1 LRATDPH
8 ATFSL
13 PRNASPSAP
22 RPRNLKPLARPATPS
37 RTCESLPDQGYDI
50 GTCYY
55 GTRALHLWAPLHSK
69 WPQKSSEDGTV
80 RYCETIFV
88 GEAWLKHH
96 NTTGHNGEKVST
108 WTKRPARY
116 REKVECELGC
126 GLALQRDRMKRH
138 HKSEHRVQ
146 IEYSSPPARK
156 STSTALS
163 MFPTC
168 WLKICF
174 ENAGTRRILSPAIH
188 DSLALLSRT
197 PSPTKEVTQRAGS
210 AAQRQSIELVTMAAS
225 CCFLFLPNI
234 ILLRISRV
242 KK

>member
-1 LRATDPH
+1 MRATDPH

-13 PRNASPSAP
+13 PRNAFPSTQHFPCRATLPLPRNIFPSAP

-37 RTCESLPDQGYDI
+37 RTCESLPDQGYEI
-50 GTCYY
+50 GTCYH

-174 ENAGTRRILSPAIH
+174 ENAGTRKTLNSAIQGGRIA
-188 DSLALLSRT
+188 
-197 PSPTKEVTQRAGS
+197 
-210 AAQRQSIELVTMAAS
+210 
-225 CCFLFLPNI
+225 
-234 ILLRISRV
+234 
-242 KK
+242 

>member
-1 LRATDPH
+1 MERVLCICGHRYTGSGHRSHRKKAH
-8 ATFSL
+8 
-13 PRNASPSAP
+13 
-22 RPRNLKPLARPATPS
+22 
-37 RTCESLPDQGYDI
+37 
-50 GTCYY
+50 
-55 GTRALHLWAPLHSK
+55 
-69 WPQKSSEDGTV
+69 V
-80 RYCETIFV
+80 RCCETIFV